1 MLLAVAV
8 SPPARAVLGLP
19 RILWVSVGARQTL
32 AGDLPGYLTVAANVP
47 EERSGGRVVVHPTA
61 PGRYLAT
68 VLAFGF
74 LPVRQVAVEAV
85 PPVDVV
91 PAGQSIGVLM
101 DTSGVLVVGDAATPT
116 AAAKA
121 GLRAG
126 DLITAVD
133 GQPVQSKEQLA
144 ALIQAAGRA
153 HRPVRLQVRRGSGAA
168 TISVMPVRDQR
179 TGQYLIGAWV
189 RDGISGIGT
198 LTFFDPARHIFGA
211 LGHIVADEATG
222 QPYPAVTGR
231 IVPALV
237 SGLSPGRQGDPGEKI
252 GLFNP
257 QAGAWGTISANTSIG
272 VFGRLLQTPVGGL
285 SLHAV
290 PVALEDQIRPGPAEM
305 LTVIAGTRVQRFS
318 IDILRVVPQGR
329 PESKGLV
336 LQVTDPRLLAT
347 TGGIVQGM
355 SGSPILQDGR
365 LVGAVTHVFVNDPAR
380 GYGVLAI
387 WMAEAAGLTGP
398 G

>member
-1 MLLAVAV
+1 M
-8 SPPARAVLGLP
+8 GLP
-19 RILWVSVGARQTL
+19 RTLWVSVGTHATL
-32 AGDLPGYLTVAANVP
+32 ARDLPAFVSGSANVP
-47 EERSGGRVVVHPTA
+47 EERQGGAVVVHPTA

-68 VLAFGF
+68 VRAFGF
-74 LPVRQVAVEAV
+74 LPLRQVAVQAV
-85 PPVDVV
+85 PTVDVV
-91 PAGQSIGVLM
+91 PAGQAIGVLM
-101 DTSGVLVVGDAATPT
+101 DTSGVLVVGDAASPT

-133 GQPVQSKEQLA
+133 GRPVQSKERLA

-153 HRPVRLQVRRGSGAA
+153 GQPVRLEVRRGSGAT
-168 TISVMPVRDQR
+168 TIAVMPVRDPR
-179 TGQYLIGAWV
+179 SGRYLIGAWV

-198 LTFFDPARHIFGA
+198 LTFYDPVRRVFAA
-211 LGHIVADEATG
+211 LGHVVADTATG
-222 QPYPAVTGR
+222 QPYPALTGR
-231 IVPALV
+231 IVPAFV

-252 GLFNP
+252 GVFNP
-257 QAGAWGTISANTSIG
+257 QAGAWGVISTNTGIG

-285 SLHAV
+285 GAAAV
-290 PVALEDQIRPGPAEM
+290 PIALEDQIRAGPAEM
-305 LTVIAGTRVQRFS
+305 LTVIAGTRVQRFA
-318 IDILRVVPQGR
+318 IDIVRVVPQGR
-329 PESKGLV
+329 PESKGLI

-355 SGSPILQDGR
+355 SGSPVLQDGR
-365 LVGAVTHVFVNDPAR
+365 LVGAVTHVFVNDPTR

-387 WMAEAAGLTGP
+387 WMAEAAGLIQG